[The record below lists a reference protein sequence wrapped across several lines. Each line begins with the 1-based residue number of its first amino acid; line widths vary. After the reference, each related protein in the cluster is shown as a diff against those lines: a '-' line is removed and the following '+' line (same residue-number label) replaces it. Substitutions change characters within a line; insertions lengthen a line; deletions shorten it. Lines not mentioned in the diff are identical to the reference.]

1 MTRTIIGAIILGI
14 LIGIGFVPESALP
27 VVGEITGIILIL
39 FIFSIG
45 IDLGINKYIFKDI
58 FRNDIII
65 FLIPLM
71 TIIGSLLGG
80 LICGLI
86 FEIPANKSLSI
97 ASGFGWYSLSGAI
110 LTNIDGPEIGTIA
123 FLSNIFRELFSVVAI
138 PFIAKIMN
146 KYTAI
151 APAGATSMDTTLPII
166 VEVTSKDMALYAI
179 FNGALLSFLVPYF
192 VPFFYYL

>member
-1 MTRTIIGAIILGI
+1 MTRTIIIAIILGI
-14 LIGIGFVPESALP
+14 
-27 VVGEITGIILIL
+27 VVGIFFIPETALEIISSLTGIILIL

-58 FRNDIII
+58 FKNDFIII
-65 FLIPLM
+65 LIPLM
-71 TIIGSLLGG
+71 TIIGSLIGG
-80 LICGLI
+80 LICSTIFSIPSNKGL
-86 FEIPANKSLSI
+86 AI

-110 LTNIDGPEIGTIA
+110 LSNIDGPEIGTIA
-123 FLSNIFRELFSVVAI
+123 FLSNIFREIFSVVTI
-138 PFIAKIMN
+138 PFIPKLLN
-146 KYTAI
+146 KYSAI

-166 VEVTSKDMALYAI
+166 AEVTSKDMVVYAI